1 MEKIPEFI
9 ANHLFLV
16 CLFISILILL
26 IWNLF
31 GTAIMGLKSIG
42 TAELT
47 RLINH
52 EDAMLI
58 DLRKDGE
65 FKNGHISNAQNLPSS
80 EFDKKIDSLA
90 SNKEKPIV
98 LYCSHGSDTVRHAR
112 LLIQNGFKQVYSLQ
126 GGITSWTQA
135 NLPLN
140 KK

>member
-1 MEKIPEFI
+1 MEKLPEFI

-16 CLFISILILL
+16 CLFISILVLL
-26 IWNLF
+26 VWNLF
-31 GTAIMGLKSIG
+31 GTAIMGLKTIG

-52 EDAMLI
+52 ENAVLI
-58 DLRKDGE
+58 DLRKNDD
-65 FKNGHISNAQNLPSS
+65 FKNGHISDAQNIPAT

-90 SNKEKPIV
+90 SNKEKPVV
-98 LYCSHGSDTVRHAR
+98 LYCSHGSDTVRNAR

-140 KK
+140 K